1 MAILEKATVFT
12 DDIRP
17 VPARELESRLERL
30 RAAMDNLHPGWEMVA
45 INHKVAMYYFT
56 GTMQESVL
64 LIRPQDAI

>member
-45 INHKVAMYYFT
+45 INHKVAMY
-56 GTMQESVL
+56 
-64 LIRPQDAI
+64 